1 MTALSTGA
9 LSQSPITN
17 PKMFIPYVA
26 VMEIKFPAGY
36 GNRWE
41 RKFEIEKI
49 ANVAE
54 QKLNDYLV
62 ANGYADE
69 SSKPVKFTIAFG
81 NFVAKLTIN
90 GNVNRSRSQI
100 PNKPTK
106 DNTVIN
112 TGKGVVGYGCNTASN
127 RVEDPYIVQFATI
140 LADSLDSI
148 IPNAEVI
155 SLEVAGIRFGLR
167 GRTF

>member
-17 PKMFIPYVA
+17 PKMFIPYVT

-41 RKFEIEKI
+41 RKYEIEKI
-49 ANVAE
+49 ANIAE
-54 QKLNDYLV
+54 QKLDDYLT

-69 SSKPVKFTIAFG
+69 SSKPVKFTIAYG
-81 NFVAKLTIN
+81 NSVAKLTIN
-90 GNVNRSRSQI
+90 GNVNRSRSEI
-100 PNKPTK
+100 PNKPTEEV
-106 DNTVIN
+106 TVLN
-112 TGKGVVGYGCNTASN
+112 AGKGVVGYGCVNASN
-127 RVEDPYIVQFATI
+127 RVEDSYIVQFATI

-148 IPNAEVI
+148 IPDAQVI
-155 SLEVAGIRFGLR
+155 SLEVAGIRFGKR